1 MSPGYFT
8 YNIPYNESFPKFFL
22 NKCGVFEEI
31 KYVKGKSDKRHL
43 KKTYFILDIFRNDTH
58 TFLFQTQCACHTNQI
73 SSILAYHDFQL
84 DSECNR
90 LK

>member
-1 MSPGYFT
+1 MNRSL
-8 YNIPYNESFPKFFL
+8 NFFL

-58 TFLFQTQCACHTNQI
+58 TFFI
-73 SSILAYHDFQL
+73 SNAMRMPYKSNFLYSCISWLSAGQ
-84 DSECNR
+84 
-90 LK
+90 